1 MPTPSVPLRGYW
13 RISLLL
19 GPKVSDVGMSHV
31 RCRMYLSHDQT
42 TRCHILT
49 RLTQEAA
56 VYDRRRSERLPSN
69 FESRISNCTPNVDS
83 SNRPIFKILTI
94 GLIEQSVEWTI
105 PHLRFSS
112 KLAIRHWSSGSI
124 ASRY

>member
-1 MPTPSVPLRGYW
+1 LGYW

-69 FESRISNCTPNVDS
+69 FESRISNGTPNVDS
-83 SNRPIFKILTI
+83 PIRPIFKILKI
-94 GLIEQSVEWTI
+94 GRIGEADEWRSGRADVWTSGRIHI
-105 PHLRFSS
+105 PGSLRNSRF
-112 KLAIRHWSSGSI
+112 AIGRGE
-124 ASRY
+124 